1 MAMLGHDR
9 YRIAVWVS
17 GLLVGAVLPLRAQQ
31 IPSPA
36 QQFGHEIGADRKLV
50 DWDGIVRYLRMVGER
65 SDRVNFHEV
74 GKTTQGRPYVMLEIS
89 SPANIKNL
97 EHYKQLE
104 RLLYFQD
111 AKPGQDPDSVH
122 SAAQRQELLNQQK
135 AVVLVTCNIH
145 STEIGAAQ
153 MSIELA
159 YDLATRDDPV
169 TTKILDNVIFLL
181 VPSQNPDGEDM
192 VTKWYSHYV
201 GTDYEGSAPP
211 WLYHHYV
218 GHDDNRDL
226 YMLTQVESQDAVT
239 VLYQDWFP
247 AVWLDEHQMGSTGP
261 RIFTMPA
268 TDPININVDPIIYR
282 WNGILGQAQAAAL
295 EHAGKVGIIYNDE
308 YTNFWPGAMAWTGW
322 WHNQVGLL
330 TELASVRIASPT
342 DQRLAQLGETPAGA
356 PEGFGFFGRDRVGDT
371 LPPPRDTQQ
380 RTTYP
385 RPWLGGHWTLRDIVD
400 YELLATNALLTAAA
414 NDRRELIGQI
424 YDANRATIA
433 QYLAGEPGA
442 ERRAGYPALSRRVA
456 TEQQATGEGRV
467 FAGSF
472 GAGGTPY
479 AIVVPADQPDP
490 ATVTKL
496 LATLAAEGVIVER
509 ATAPFAAGGRH
520 YGAGTYVIRLAQVF
534 GRYAKDM
541 LEPQAYPEVSPA
553 PGVPAPPPYDVTA
566 WSLGMQMGVATE
578 FVAAPFRASLETV
591 PGVPL
596 PPGRVVG
603 SGGAYLIDAA
613 YNDGFTAANQ
623 LWSGNVQIR
632 RAVEAFIGPGQRTF
646 PAGTWVV
653 QGVSRDRMQQLATA
667 LGLTI
672 YAGAAPNVR
681 MVRVARPRIALF
693 QPWGSNMDEGWTRWV
708 LEHYGFTYTT
718 LHPQDMRAAEPDV
731 PDSVVAIPDSLRA
744 MWPPHVAAH
753 APPKV
758 VRAPLAGRFDVLL
771 FADQPTRSLLEDS
784 RSPSLPPFYRE
795 ALGEDGLRA
804 AWDFVQ
810 GGGTVVALGAATD
823 VFINK
828 WPIPVKDE
836 SEGLSAEQL
845 LIPGSIVRLQ
855 ADPTHPLAWGMPDTT
870 YGYFIRNPF
879 FSVTQGFSSQT
890 VSVPVRFPNADL
902 RASGWVRG
910 ERYVDGR
917 AAAVEV
923 DFAGGGRLILLGLR
937 PQHRAQTH
945 ATFKLLFNA
954 LLRGR

>member
-1 MAMLGHDR
+1 MGRHAR
-9 YRIAVWVS
+9 FRIATWAC
-17 GLLVGAVLPLRAQQ
+17 GLLVSAAPLAAQQ

-50 DWDGIVRYLRMVGER
+50 GWDGMVSYLQLLGQR

-74 GKTTQGRPYVMLEIS
+74 GKTTQGRPYVMLEVS
-89 SPANIKNL
+89 SAENIKNL
-97 EHYKQLE
+97 DHYKQLE

-122 SAAQRQELLNQQK
+122 TAAQRAELLDQQK

-153 MSIELA
+153 MSLELV
-159 YDLATRDDPV
+159 YDLATSNDPEI
-169 TTKILDNVIFLL
+169 THILDNVIFLL

-192 VTKWYSHYV
+192 VTSWYSHYV

-211 WLYHHYV
+211 WLYHHYI

-226 YMLTQVESQDAVT
+226 YMLTQVESQDVVK
-239 VLYQDWFP
+239 VLYRDWFP

-268 TDPININVDPIIYR
+268 TDPININVDPVIYR

-322 WHNQVGLL
+322 WHNQVGML

-342 DQRLAQLGETPAGA
+342 DQHLARLGETPSGG
-356 PEGFGFFGRDRVGDT
+356 PEGFGFFGQDRAGDT
-371 LPPPRDTQQ
+371 LPAPRDTQQ
-380 RTTYP
+380 RTNYP

-400 YELLATNALLTAAA
+400 YELIATKALLTAAA
-414 NDRRELIGQI
+414 DDRRELIAQI

-433 QYLAGEPGA
+433 QYLVGERGP
-442 ERRAGYPALSRRVA
+442 ERRAGYPALSPRLA
-456 TEQQATGEGRV
+456 QEQQATGQGRV

-479 AIVVPADQPDP
+479 AIVVPADQADP

-509 ATAPFAAGGRH
+509 ATAPFTADGTRYA
-520 YGAGTYVIRLAQVF
+520 AGTYVIRLAQVF

-541 LEPQAYPEVSPA
+541 LEPQVYPEVSPA

-566 WSLGMQMGVATE
+566 WSLGMQMGVATT
-578 FVAAPFRASLETV
+578 FVDAPFQASLEV
-591 PGVPL
+591 LPDVPL
-596 PPGRVVG
+596 PKGTVVG
-603 SGGAYLIDAA
+603 SGGTYLIDAA
-613 YNDGFTAANQ
+613 YNDGFTAANR
-623 LWSGNVQIR
+623 LWGDGAQIR
-632 RAVEAFIGPGQRTF
+632 RAAQAFTGPGRRTF
-646 PAGTWVV
+646 AAGTWVV
-653 QGVSRDRMQQLATA
+653 QGVSRDRVQQLATQ
-667 LGLTI
+667 LGLTV
-672 YAGAAPNVR
+672 YAGSAPGVR
-681 MVRVARPRIALF
+681 LVRVTRPRIALF
-693 QPWGSNMDEGWTRWV
+693 QPWGSDIDEGWTRWV
-708 LEHYGFTYTT
+708 LERYGFTYTT
-718 LHPQDMRAAEPDV
+718 LHAQDMRAAEPDV

-744 MWPPHVAAH
+744 LWPPHVAAH
-753 APPKV
+753 APPNV

-771 FADQPTRSLLEDS
+771 FADQPERGMLEDS
-784 RSPSLPPFYRE
+784 RARSLPPFYRL
-795 ALGEDGLRA
+795 ALGADGLRA

-823 VFINK
+823 VLIDK
-828 WPIPVKDE
+828 WPLPVTDA
-836 SEGLSAEQL
+836 SQGLSPDQL
-845 LIPGSIVRLQ
+845 LIPGSIVRIQ

-879 FSVTQGFSSQT
+879 FSLTQGFSSQA
-890 VSVPVRFPNADL
+890 VSVPVRFPNTDL

-910 ERYVDGR
+910 EQYVDGR

-923 DFAGGGRLILLGLR
+923 DVAGGGRVILLGLR

-954 LLRGR
+954 LVRGR

>member
-1 MAMLGHDR
+1 MDMLKR
-9 YRIAVWVS
+9 AFRPALALT
-17 GLLVGAVLPLRAQQ
+17 GLLVSALLPLAAQQ

-50 DWDGIVRYLRMVGER
+50 GWDGIVSYMRLLAQR
-65 SDRVNFHEV
+65 SDRVRVQEV
-74 GKTTQGRPYVMLEIS
+74 GKTTQGRPYIAVEVS
-89 SPANIKNL
+89 SADNIKQL
-97 EHYKQLE
+97 DHYKQLE

-122 SAAQRQELLNQQK
+122 TAAQREELLDQQK

-153 MSIELA
+153 MSLELA

-226 YMLTQVESQDAVT
+226 YMLTQVESQDVVK

-268 TDPININVDPIIYR
+268 TDPINPNVNPVIYR

-295 EHAGKVGIIYNDE
+295 EHAGKVGIIYDYE

-322 WHNQVGLL
+322 WHNQVGML
-330 TELASVRIASPT
+330 TEMASVRIASPT
-342 DQRLAQLGETPAGA
+342 DQRLAGLGETPTGA
-356 PEGFGFFGRDRVGDT
+356 AQDFGFFAQQRAGDT
-371 LPPPRDTQQ
+371 LPPPRDTQP
-380 RTTYP
+380 RTAYP

-400 YELLATNALLTAAA
+400 YELIATQALLTAAA
-414 NDRRELIGQI
+414 DNRRELIGQI

-433 QYLAGEPGA
+433 QALVGGQEA
-442 ERRAGYPALSRRVA
+442 EHAGYAALSPRTVS
-456 TEQQATGEGRV
+456 EQEATGQGRV
-467 FAGSF
+467 FDGAF
-472 GAGGTPY
+472 GARGSPY
-479 AIVVPADQPDP
+479 AVVIPADQADP
-490 ATVTKL
+490 TEVTTL
-496 LATLAAEGVIVER
+496 LSTLAAEGVIVER
-509 ATAPFAAGGRH
+509 ATAPFTAGGKR
-520 YGAGTYVIRLAQVF
+520 YPAGTYVIRLAQVF

-541 LEPQAYPEVSPA
+541 LEPQTYPEVSPA

-566 WSLGMQMGVATE
+566 WSLGMQMGVATR
-578 FVAAPFRASLETV
+578 FVDAPFAASLEV
-591 PGVPL
+591 LHGVPL
-596 PPGRVVG
+596 PPGGVVG
-603 SGGAYLIDAA
+603 SGGVYLIDAA
-613 YNDGFTAANQ
+613 YNEAFTAANR
-623 LWSGNVQIR
+623 LWSENAKVQIR
-632 RAVEAFIGPGQRTF
+632 RAAEAFTGAGRHEF

-653 QGVSRDRMQQLATA
+653 QGVARDRMQRLATQ
-667 LGLTI
+667 LGLTV
-672 YAGAAPNVR
+672 YAGAAPAAHLVP
-681 MVRVARPRIALF
+681 VARPRVALF
-693 QPWGSNMDEGWTRWV
+693 QPWGSNIDEGWTRWV
-708 LEHYGFTYTT
+708 LERYGFAYTT
-718 LHPQDMRAAEPDV
+718 LHPQDMRAANPDV
-731 PDSVVAIPDSLRA
+731 PDSVVAVPDSLRA
-744 MWPPHVAAH
+744 LWPPHVAGH
-753 APPKV
+753 APPRV

-771 FADQPTRSLLEDS
+771 FADQSARSLLEDS
-784 RSPSLPPFYRE
+784 RSPALPPFYRM
-795 ALGEDGLRA
+795 ALGDAGLAA
-804 AWDFVQ
+804 AWDFVRS
-810 GGGTVVALGAATD
+810 GGTVVALGAATD
-823 VFINK
+823 LFIDK
-828 WPIPVKDE
+828 WPIPVRDA
-836 SEGLSAEQL
+836 SEGLGTEQL
-845 LIPGSIVRLQ
+845 LIPGSIVRVQ
-855 ADPTHPLAWGMPDTT
+855 ADPAHPLAWGMPDTT

-879 FSVTQGFSSQT
+879 FTVTQGFSSQT
-890 VSVPVRFPNADL
+890 VSIPLRFPNADL

-923 DFAGGGRLILLGLR
+923 DFAGGGRLMLLGLR

-954 LLRGR
+954 LVRGR